1 MGSVSKESHLAKW
14 WAHLDFPAG
23 NSIPAHHFTEDVHFT
38 RDVHISH
45 ELVRPNGFLSRQG
58 LV

>member
-1 MGSVSKESHLAKW
+1 MGSVSKESHLATW

-23 NSIPAHHFTEDVHFT
+23 NSIPAHHFTEDVH
-38 RDVHISH
+38 ISH